1 MFKTELAREIWTSK
15 YRYNNETP
23 KETFFRVAQAL
34 ASVEKKPEDWVDK
47 FFNTLVRTI
56 ENEPV
61 GLKCTTGGR
70 ITANVGTIFEKATL
84 LNCFVA
90 APISNA
96 KVSYKRETDNGL
108 IKFPI
113 EYETDDTP
121 DDLIN
126 IFLTI
131 VEQAKTLAS
140 EGGYGLS
147 FDFIRPRSSII
158 KGTGIK
164 HPGVVAYM
172 KIWDAVSQ
180 CIVQGDADGYVDKIK
195 NYLGD
200 DKFQEAKTVI
210 KNAIRKGAMLAA
222 LSVTHPDCE
231 EFVRAKQTSGE
242 LTKFNISVVLTDDF
256 LKAVENDDFFE
267 QSFNGKVFKRIKAR
281 ELYDLIMLS
290 CYDRAE
296 PGVLFADNMMRNN
309 PIAYLG
315 RVTATNPCIIG
326 SSIIATADGRNG
338 VSIKQLAQEGKDLP
352 VYSRNKLTDK
362 VEIKMG
368 RNPRITGEQREV
380 WKLTLDDDSVFI
392 ATPDHKIPTRYK
404 GDVELK
410 NLKPGESLLPFNS
423 HESNGYRQ
431 ISYTSNKKR
440 SNGLRLSRRQY
451 RLIFEFFNPDI
462 EITKDDRIHHSNF
475 NSLDDRPEFLVK
487 CTKQE
492 HQSFH
497 DISGKNNPMYRLRDK
512 QKYRENMSKA
522 TSGLKNGRAYE
533 ITSKELL
540 SHFVGFTRSIGR
552 KPKRQELFGFCKSNN
567 LPYPQKFRQK
577 EFNCSNYTE
586 FSNLLETEAF
596 FNHKVKKVEFHG
608 YEDVY
613 NITVDDNHNYIVLT
627 SWNDDKFLRSSGIC
641 VNNCGEVPGIASIGT
656 VCLLGSLNL
665 TQYVRIKT
673 DGTTYFDFDEYIED
687 IRIFT
692 RMLDNVNDLT
702 YAPLPS
708 YQWVIDNLRQI
719 GMGINGLGS
728 ALMMLRIPYNS
739 KEAVEFAKKICQLKE
754 NLTWQTS
761 ALLAKEKG
769 VFGAYIKE
777 QFEATEFFNSS
788 RITDETR
795 ELLKK
800 YGARNAK
807 TTTVP
812 PLGNS
817 SILSDVTSNGIE
829 PVYLIEYERKVVCQ
843 TWPED
848 LSQDNVKQILKH
860 YKEKDYEYWR
870 GRFGDYEY
878 YYEPHNRGLCK
889 INIVRDY
896 GYQWLLDN
904 FPEQDHSKY
913 LITTKDLN
921 IDDHLAIQAVVQFYN
936 NQSTS
941 KTANLPNEYPF
952 EDFKQLYLK
961 AWKLGLNGFT
971 TYREG
976 SMESVLSDIG
986 KAEKREIIAKD
997 IKLPDVFINGDTHII
1012 KREGK
1017 KFYLH
1022 FSYLPDD
1029 SRKEFPICIWIYT
1042 NSQYGG
1048 EELKVCNKASR
1059 NLAKLALSCGI
1070 SDEIVKETVGKAN
1083 IDYPHNRLGRMISL
1097 CLRHN
1102 IPREDILVSLMGI
1115 DGDNISTLLTAVRK
1129 FLSQTLSDG
1138 IELKGL
1144 KCPQCGGRVVM
1155 QAGCFKCIDCAD
1167 YSGCG

>member
-1 MFKTELAREIWTSK
+1 MNTNLKVSFKKLKSI
-15 YRYNNETP
+15 TP
-23 KETFFRVAQAL
+23 KA
-34 ASVEKKPEDWVDK
+34 VEATYDFGVKNVH
-47 FFNTLVRTI
+47 
-56 ENEPV
+56 
-61 GLKCTTGGR
+61 R
-70 ITANVGTIFEKATL
+70 II
-84 LNCFVA
+84 
-90 APISNA
+90 A
-96 KVSYKRETDNGL
+96 KH
-108 IKFPI
+108 
-113 EYETDDTP
+113 
-121 DDLIN
+121 
-126 IFLTI
+126 
-131 VEQAKTLAS
+131 VES
-140 EGGYGLS
+140 
-147 FDFIRPRSSII
+147 
-158 KGTGIK
+158 
-164 HPGVVAYM
+164 
-172 KIWDAVSQ
+172 
-180 CIVQGDADGYVDKIK
+180 
-195 NYLGD
+195 
-200 DKFQEAKTVI
+200 
-210 KNAIRKGAMLAA
+210 KNAFYT
-222 LSVTHPDCE
+222 SNCSHPDTE

-267 QSFNGKVFKRIKAR
+267 QSFNGKVFKKIKAR
-281 ELYDLIMLS
+281 ELYDLIMQS

-296 PGVLFADNMMRNN
+296 PGVLFADNMMKNN
-309 PIAYLG
+309 PVAYLG
-315 RVTATNPCIIG
+315 KVTATNPCIIG
-326 SSIIATADGRNG
+326 SSVLAVADGRNG
-338 VSIKQLAQEGKDLP
+338 VSIKQLAQEGKDVP
-352 VYSRNKLTDK
+352 VYSRNKITDK

-368 RNPRITGEQREV
+368 RNPRITGEKREV
-380 WKLTLDDDSVFI
+380 WKLTLDDDSFFI
-392 ATPDHKIPTRYK
+392 ATPSHKIPTRHN

-410 NLKPGESLLPFNS
+410 DLKQGESLLPFNS
-423 HESNGYRQ
+423 HISNGYRQ

-440 SNGLRLSRRQY
+440 LNGLRLSRRQY
-451 RLIFEFFNPDI
+451 RLIFEFFNPTIVI
-462 EITKDDRIHHSNF
+462 EKDDRIHHSNF
-475 NSLDDRPEFLVK
+475 DCTDDNPNFLIK
-487 CTKQE
+487 CTKEE
-492 HQSFH
+492 HTKLH
-497 DISGKNNPMYRLRDK
+497 DISGDDIETVDLF
-512 QKYRENMSKA
+512 SK
-522 TSGLKNGRAYE
+522 L
-533 ITSKELL
+533 
-540 SHFVGFTRSIGR
+540 VDFTRRLGR
-552 KPKRQELFGFCKSNN
+552 RPKRQEVFQFCKENKY
-567 LPYPQKFRQK
+567 PYPQKFRQQ
-577 EFNCSNYTE
+577 EVSCNSFSE
-586 FSNLLETEAF
+586 FSNLLEKTAF
-596 FNHKVKKVEFHG
+596 YNHKVKKVEFHG

-627 SWNDDKFLRSSGIC
+627 SWDDDKFLTSSGIC
-641 VNNCGEVPGIASIGT
+641 VNNCGEVPGISSIGT

-665 TQYVRIKT
+665 TQYVRINL
-673 DGTTYFDFDEYIED
+673 DGTTYFDFDEYIDD

-728 ALMMLRIPYNS
+728 ALMMLKIPYNS
-739 KEAVEFAKKICQLKE
+739 QEAVEFAKKICQLKE

-769 VFGAYIKE
+769 VFGAYIKAE
-777 QFEATEFFNSS
+777 FEATEFFNSS
-788 RITDETR
+788 RITNETR

-843 TWPED
+843 VWPEG
-848 LSQDNVKQILKH
+848 LSQDNVKQVLKH
-860 YKEKDYEYWR
+860 HKEKDYEYWR
-870 GRFGDYEY
+870 GKYGDYEY

-913 LITTKDLN
+913 LITTKDLK

-1022 FSYLPDD
+1022 FSYLPED